1 MDFWNELHSAA
12 EAVRTGG
19 PSDNESPELSHLPP
33 HVREQLM
40 AGAPGS
46 QNSGMSMGRSADNDV
61 NPPLRNIPDHLKN
74 NPYAN
79 LSRQELLALYEKM
92 K

>member
-19 PSDNESPELSHLPP
+19 ASDNESPELSHLPP

-40 AGAPGS
+40 AGT
-46 QNSGMSMGRSADNDV
+46 SGPLNTGVSMGRSADNDV
-61 NPPLRNIPDHLKN
+61 DPPIRNIPEHLKN

-79 LSRQELLALYEKM
+79 MPRKELLELYEKM